1 MLAVLATLCRAVVAL
16 CVLVSAFAQ
25 AQPSNP
31 LAPADPF
38 TGVFRHAQVQLELA
52 RDGSEYRGMLAVN
65 GQRLPVT
72 GRAEQ
77 GVLRGGFTVQGAT
90 FAFAVKTRPEGGLL
104 LESDGATYVLERA
117 APVANPLASPSAP
130 PAVPARGLT
139 GVWRNA
145 EMVIRIAPDG
155 TAVIGG
161 ASYRYMIQGTTLT
174 VTGNDGTFAMPFL
187 VDGDNLTLSVG
198 GRTSMFHRL
207 GEEAEAKPN
216 DLAGRWCAAVPQ
228 TGGDGK
234 ATVRACLTLTPDGK
248 FVYAPESSTG
258 PDERDAG
265 TWSVTDNGLILRS
278 RLQGVVNFKLE
289 RRTNP
294 ETQRQT
300 LVINGLS
307 YESAKP

>member
-1 MLAVLATLCRAVVAL
+1 MVVVPLTLRRAAAVL
-16 CVLVSAFAQ
+16 CVLASAVAQ
-25 AQPSNP
+25 TPPTNP

-38 TGVFRHAQVQLELA
+38 TGQFRHAQVQVELA
-52 RDGSEYRGMLAVN
+52 RDGGEYRGVLAVN

-72 GRAEQ
+72 ARAEQ

-90 FAFAVKTRPEGGLL
+90 FAFALKQRPEGGLL

-117 APVANPLASPSAP
+117 VPVANPLAGAP
-130 PAVPARGLT
+130 VRGLT

-161 ASYRYMIQGTTLT
+161 AGYRYTIQGTTLT
-174 VTGNDGTFAMPFL
+174 VTGNDGTFAIPFL

-216 DLAGRWCAAVPQ
+216 ELAGRWCATVPQ
-228 TGGDGK
+228 TGGDK
-234 ATVRACLTLTPDGK
+234 TATVRACLTLTADGK
-248 FVYAPESSTG
+248 FVYAPENQTG

-289 RRTNP
+289 RRTDP
-294 ETQRQT
+294 QTQRAT
-300 LVINGLS
+300 LVINGLA